1 MVLTQKEDTVNIN
14 NELKLSVDQFRVL
27 EPTFPSLP
35 TGYTHRVYE
44 KGVRHEISGPNLPVI
59 KESLN
64 WDDGDRYLRR
74 LQDFENLYNYEL
86 QTAENEDDFSEI
98 VQNELRKLLPYAEA
112 RKLEYPSTE
121 ELIVA
126 LWELCVENRSES
138 TQKIQ
143 ALRVA
148 IKDKYP
154 KPE

>member
-35 TGYTHRVYE
+35 AGYTHRIYE
-44 KGVRHEISGPNLPVI
+44 KGVRHQISGPNLPVI
-59 KESLN
+59 NETVN
-64 WDDGDRYLRR
+64 WEDGDRYLRR
-74 LQDFENLYNYEL
+74 LEDFENLYNYQL

-98 VQNELRKLLPYAEA
+98 IQNELRKLLPHTEA
-112 RKLEYPSTE
+112 RKLEYPPIE

-126 LWELCVENRSES
+126 LWELCVEKRPES
-138 TQKIQ
+138 SQKIQ
-143 ALRVA
+143 ALRSA